1 MIVSVTEDSKL
12 KTYLSDIRKQQKYV
26 DTFSPVYCTDTIF
39 SFWNDEYLGL
49 NCNSTFDLRKDP
61 IYSKDLTT
69 EELQSLVKDDYFSY
83 EELKIYFDRILEEY
97 YLNTNE

>member
-12 KTYLSDIRKQQKYV
+12 KTYLSAIRKQQKYV
-26 DTFSPVYCTDTIF
+26 DTFSPVYCTDTI
-39 SFWNDEYLGL
+39 
-49 NCNSTFDLRKDP
+49 
-61 IYSKDLTT
+61 
-69 EELQSLVKDDYFSY
+69 

>member
-12 KTYLSDIRKQQKYV
+12 KTYLSAIRKQQKYV

-49 NCNSTFDLRKDP
+49 NCNSTF
-61 IYSKDLTT
+61 
-69 EELQSLVKDDYFSY
+69 
-83 EELKIYFDRILEEY
+83 
-97 YLNTNE
+97 